1 MVITERI
8 AALLRENHCTQREL
22 CLYLGVA
29 PSTIS
34 DWFKRRNESI
44 PSWYIVPLCRFFNIS
59 PEELLTGQTGERLL
73 LDPDEQ
79 TLIANCRKL
88 DPEGRTVV
96 QAAAIAERRRIE
108 KTKET

>member
-8 AALLRENHCTQREL
+8 ASLLREHHCTQRDL

-44 PSWYIVPLCRFFNIS
+44 PSWYIVPLCRFFNVS
-59 PEELLTGQTGERLL
+59 PEELLTGQSDGLQL
-73 LDPDEQ
+73 LDPDEL

-96 QAAAIAERRRIE
+96 QATAIAERRRVE
-108 KTKET
+108 KEKEP